1 MRKQIVC
8 ALAIVTVALM
18 ARTAYIVHAQTATA
32 AELRTQ
38 LSKSYDIVA
47 LAQGVA
53 LVPKAASSRVRM
65 IQVINGAVTVG
76 GDTLTAAQLRGRLG
90 ADAATIV
97 QLTYLSAAEQRQ
109 LAAPAAAGAAD
120 QPASTPEGAPTP
132 PPAPTPEPA
141 PAPGTPART
150 VTRDDVVRIGGGPI
164 TVAENERVDGDVV
177 AIGGAVTVNG
187 EVTGDVVA
195 VGGGATLGP
204 HAVVR
209 GEVTT
214 VGGPLR
220 RDPQAQVFGKVN
232 EVGIGGNVAGLPPN
246 MNIPGLIFGS
256 FASRVGRL
264 TTTIARVLMFM
275 LFALIVTAVGHRPV
289 QEVAAR
295 ILAEPVR
302 MGLMGLLAE
311 ILFVPV
317 LCVTVLAL
325 LISIIGI
332 PLLILVPFAI
342 ILMGVVMLVGYTA
355 AAHLAGGWAL
365 ERIGRTERNPYFV
378 VTIGI
383 VAIAGLTLL
392 GRLLAIALGGFG
404 APLYIVGYLIEYL
417 AWTVGFGAAIQ
428 TWIQMRRGPAAPP
441 LSTAAPAPGPA

>member
-1 MRKQIVC
+1 MKKQIVC
-8 ALAIVTVALM
+8 ALAILAVALM

-38 LSKSYDIVA
+38 LVKTYDIVA

-53 LVPKAASSRVRM
+53 LVPKAANSRVRM
-65 IQVINGAVTVG
+65 IQVINGAVTVD
-76 GDTLTAAQLRGRLG
+76 GDTLTAAQLRDRLG

-109 LAAPAAAGAAD
+109 LAGPEAPA
-120 QPASTPEGAPTP
+120 TP
-132 PPAPTPEPA
+132 PAAPGATATPAPAPEPA

-150 VTRDDVVRIGGGPI
+150 ISRDDVVRIGGAV
-164 TVAENERVDGDVV
+164 TVEENERVDGDVV
-177 AIGGAVTVNG
+177 GIGGHVTVNG

-195 VGGGATLGP
+195 VGGGMTLGP

-209 GEVTT
+209 GEVTA
-214 VGGPLR
+214 VGGPLK

-232 EVGIGGNVAGLPPN
+232 EVGIGPNVTGIPSN
-246 MNIPGLIFGS
+246 INIPSLIFGS

-264 TTTIARVLMFM
+264 TATIARLLMFI
-275 LFALIVTAVGHRPV
+275 LFALIVTAVAHRPV
-289 QEVAAR
+289 QEIAAR

-317 LCVTVLAL
+317 LCVTIVAL

-342 ILMGVVMLVGYTA
+342 ILVGVVMLVGYTA

-365 ERIGRTERNPYFV
+365 ERIGRTERNPYMV
-378 VTIGI
+378 VAIGI
-383 VAIAGLTLL
+383 VVIAGLTLL
-392 GRLLAIALGGFG
+392 GRLFALALGGFG
-404 APLYIVGYLIEYL
+404 APLYFVGYLIEYL

-428 TWIQMRRGPAAPP
+428 TWIQMRRGPSAPP
-441 LSTAAPAPGPA
+441 ISSTAAAAGPA